1 MGRRSVI
8 VTGAALGIGAAGA
21 RRFAAN
27 GDRLVLADPN
37 EDKGRALAAEIVG
50 KGGEAAFVLADTANR
65 LHVHNI
71 IAECL
76 EAYGRVDVLAHMA
89 FEDFSAPF
97 LDTSEEEF
105 DRVVAAKLRSAFLIN
120 QAAAKQFI
128 RQAESGADEFSG
140 AIVNLIS
147 TEAVTA
153 APDLVA
159 FAATQGGLLQLT
171 KAVALAL
178 SPYGVRVN
186 AVGIGGIKS
195 ELGAGVN
202 MKLLKEAA
210 PLQRLGDP
218 EEVAETVFFLASKAA
233 SYITGQTV
241 YVDGGRMIRS
251 STARAKSA
259 EK

>member
-1 MGRRSVI
+1 MARRSVI
-8 VTGAALGIGAAGA
+8 VTGAAHGIGAACA
-21 RRFAAN
+21 RRFAAA

-37 EDKGRALAAEIVG
+37 EEKGRALADEIAG
-50 KGGEAAFVLADTANR
+50 KGGEASFVLADAAIR

-71 IAECL
+71 IAEAL
-76 EAYGRVDVLAHMA
+76 ETYGRVDALAHMA

-97 LDTSEEEF
+97 LETTEEEF
-105 DRVVAAKLRSAFLIN
+105 DRVVVAKLRSAFLIN

-128 RQAESGADEFSG
+128 RQAEGGSNEFAG
-140 AIVNLIS
+140 VIVNLIS

-153 APDLVA
+153 APDHVA

-171 KAVALAL
+171 KAIALAL

-195 ELGAGVN
+195 ELASGAD
-202 MKLLKEAA
+202 MKELRELA
-210 PLQRLGDP
+210 PLKRLGDP

-251 STARAKSA
+251 GAGAKSA